1 MGFARKDF
9 RMERLAFELLN
20 IIAQIEER
28 QLHEEIKKELTSIG
42 KDRLLKKIE
51 RYAEVSAAVKLYEL
65 IKK

>member
-9 RMERLAFELLN
+9 RMEKLAFELLN
-20 IIAQIEER
+20 IIAQIEEK
-28 QLHEEIKKELTSIG
+28 QLYEDIKKELTSIG

-65 IKK
+65 IKN

>member
-9 RMERLAFELLN
+9 R
-20 IIAQIEER
+20 IAQIEEK
-28 QLHEEIKKELTSIG
+28 QLHEDIKKELKSIG
-42 KDRLLKKIE
+42 QDRLLKKIE

>member
-20 IIAQIEER
+20 IIAQIEEK
-28 QLHEEIKKELTSIG
+28 QLHEDIKKELTSISR
-42 KDRLLKKIE
+42 DRLLKKIE

>member
-9 RMERLAFELLN
+9 RMEKLAFELLN
-20 IIAQIEER
+20 IIAQIEEK
-28 QLHEEIKKELTSIG
+28 QLHEDIKKELKSIG
-42 KDRLLKKIE
+42 KDRLLKRIE

>member
-1 MGFARKDF
+1 MVFAIKDF
-9 RMERLAFELLN
+9 RMEKLAFELLN
-20 IIAQIEER
+20 IIAQIEEK
-28 QLHEEIKKELTSIG
+28 QLHEDIKKELKSIG

>member
-9 RMERLAFELLN
+9 RMEKLAFELLN
-20 IIAQIEER
+20 IIAQIEEK
-28 QLHEEIKKELTSIG
+28 QLHEDIKKELTSISR
-42 KDRLLKKIE
+42 DRLLKKIE

>member
-9 RMERLAFELLN
+9 RMEKLAFELLN
-20 IIAQIEER
+20 IIAQIEEK
-28 QLHEEIKKELTSIG
+28 QLHEDIKKELKSIG